1 MTKPMCLS
9 QSVSRAL
16 SMLEEAGYEAFIVG
30 GCVRDFLMGL
40 PPKDYDITTSAL
52 PAQTARVFAAY
63 PVIETGIQHG
73 TVTVVMDGVPLE
85 ITTYRTEGTY
95 SDNRHPD
102 SVSFTASLREDVARR
117 DFTMNAIAYSPVRGL
132 IDHFGGAEDIR
143 GGIIRCVGDPDTR
156 FREDALRM
164 MRGIRFA
171 SALGFAIEEKTAAA
185 IRENKERISAVSAER
200 IRVELTK
207 LLCGA
212 NVKNVLMDWWDVLG
226 VVIPEILPMHGFDQ
240 RTPYHIYDVWEHTAV
255 AVSET
260 PPVTHLRLSALLHDI
275 GKPPSFFTDE
285 KGVGHFHGHPA
296 VSEKMAEEIL
306 ARLKYDNVTRRRV
319 VTLVREHDR
328 IIEPT
333 ETAVKRALFRLTP
346 EVFFNLLIIKR
357 ADNLAQ
363 SPNYRDRL
371 ATYDRIE
378 SMAQDILE
386 RNECISVATLA
397 VNGGDLIAIGMKPG
411 KEIGEMLSLL
421 LEQVI
426 RGDLAND
433 RDELLTYVKKKMR

>member
-1 MTKPMCLS
+1 MPSMPLPAG
-9 QSVSRAL
+9 VSRAL
-16 SMLEEAGYEAFIVG
+16 SMLEGAGYEAFIVG
-30 GCVRDFLMGL
+30 GCVRDALRGIT
-40 PPKDYDITTSAL
+40 PKDYDITTSAL
-52 PAQTARVFAAY
+52 PEETKSVFRDCR
-63 PVIETGIQHG
+63 VIETGIQHG
-73 TVTVVMDGVPLE
+73 TITVMMDGMPLE

-102 SVSFTASLREDVARR
+102 RVSFTTSLREDVARR
-117 DFTMNAIAYSPVRGL
+117 DFTMNAIAYSPRRGL
-132 IDHFGGAEDIR
+132 IDYFGGAEDIR

-171 SALGFAIEEKTAAA
+171 SVLGFRVEENTAAA

-285 KGVGHFHGHPA
+285 KGVGHFYGHPA

-411 KEIGEMLSLL
+411 KSIGEMLSQL

-426 RGDLAND
+426 RGELANEKE
-433 RDELLTYVKKKMR
+433 ELLAYVKKKMR

>member
-1 MTKPMCLS
+1 MMPSMPLPAG
-9 QSVSRAL
+9 VSRAL
-16 SMLEEAGYEAFIVG
+16 SMLEDAGYEAFIVG
-30 GCVRDFLMGL
+30 GCVRDALRGIT
-40 PPKDYDITTSAL
+40 PKDYDITTSAL
-52 PAQTARVFAAY
+52 PEETKSVFRDY
-63 PVIETGIQHG
+63 RVIETGIQHG
-73 TVTVVMDGVPLE
+73 TVTVMMDGMPLE

-102 SVSFTASLREDVARR
+102 SVSFTTSLREDVARR

-285 KGVGHFHGHPA
+285 KGVGHFYGHPA

-411 KEIGEMLSLL
+411 KEIGELLSLL

>member
-1 MTKPMCLS
+1 MTDVQLPAG
-9 QSVSRAL
+9 VSRAL
-16 SMLEEAGYEAFIVG
+16 SMLEDAGYEAFIVG
-30 GCVRDFLMGL
+30 GCVRDALRGIT
-40 PPKDYDITTSAL
+40 PKDYDITTSAL
-52 PAQTARVFAAY
+52 PEETKSVFRDY
-63 PVIETGIQHG
+63 RVIETGIQHG
-73 TVTVVMDGVPLE
+73 TVTVMMDGMPLE

-102 SVSFTASLREDVARR
+102 SVSFTTSLREDVARR

-171 SALGFAIEEKTAAA
+171 SALGFSIEENTAAA

-328 IIEPT
+328 IIVPT
-333 ETAVKRALFRLTP
+333 EIAVKRALFRLTP

-386 RNECISVATLA
+386 RNECISVASLA

>member
-1 MTKPMCLS
+1 MMCTIPLPAG
-9 QSVSRAL
+9 VARAL
-16 SMLEEAGYEAFIVG
+16 SMMENAGYEAFIVG
-30 GCVRDFLMGL
+30 GCVRDALMGI

-52 PAQTARVFAAY
+52 PEETKAVFREY
-63 PVIETGIQHG
+63 RVIETGIQHG
-73 TVTVVMDGVPLE
+73 TVTVMMEGMPLE

-102 SVSFTASLREDVARR
+102 SVSFTTSLREDVARR
-117 DFTMNAIAYSPVRGL
+117 DFTMNAIAYSPTRGL
-132 IDHFGGAEDIR
+132 IDHFGGEADIR
-143 GGIIRCVGDPDTR
+143 AGVIRCVGDPDTR

-171 SALGFAIEEKTAAA
+171 SVLGFRIEENTAAA
-185 IRENKERISAVSAER
+185 IRGNKERIPTVSAER

-226 VVIPEILPMHGFDQ
+226 VVIPEILPMHNFDQ
-240 RTPYHIYDVWEHTAV
+240 KTPYHIYDVWEHTAV

-260 PPVTHLRLSALLHDI
+260 PPVTHLRLSAFLHDI
-275 GKPPSFFTDE
+275 GKPSSFFTDE
-285 KGVGHFHGHPA
+285 KGIGHFYGHPA
-296 VSEKMAEEIL
+296 VSAEMAEKIL
-306 ARLKYDNVTRRRV
+306 ARLKYDNVTRCRV
-319 VTLVREHDR
+319 ITLVKEHDR

-333 ETAVKRALFRLTP
+333 ETAVKRALSRLTP
-346 EVFFNLLIIKR
+346 EVFFNLLAIKR

-371 ATYDRIE
+371 ETYEAIE
-378 SMAQDILE
+378 AMAQDILE
-386 RNECISVATLA
+386 KNECISVAALA
-397 VNGGDLIAIGMKPG
+397 VNGNDLIALGMKPG
-411 KEIGEMLSLL
+411 KEIGEMLSHL

-426 RGDLAND
+426 RGKLENEQE
-433 RDELLTYVKKKMR
+433 ELLSYVKKKMR

>member
-1 MTKPMCLS
+1 MMLS
-9 QSVSRAL
+9 VPLPAGVSRAL
-16 SMLEEAGYEAFIVG
+16 SMLEDAGYEAFIVG
-30 GCVRDFLMGL
+30 GCVRDALRGIT
-40 PPKDYDITTSAL
+40 PKDYDITTSAL
-52 PAQTARVFAAY
+52 PEETKSVFRDCR
-63 PVIETGIQHG
+63 VIETGIQHG
-73 TVTVVMDGVPLE
+73 TVTVMMDGMPLE

-117 DFTMNAIAYSPVRGL
+117 DFTMNAIAYSPARGL

-171 SALGFAIEEKTAAA
+171 SALGFRIEEDTAAA

-207 LLCGA
+207 LLCGV

-240 RTPYHIYDVWEHTAV
+240 KTPYHIYDVWEHTAV

-260 PPVTHLRLSALLHDI
+260 PPMTHLRLSALLHDV

-285 KGVGHFHGHPA
+285 KGIGHFYGHPV

-306 ARLKYDNVTRRRV
+306 TRLKYDNVTRRRV

-333 ETAVKRALFRLTP
+333 EPAVKRALSRLTP
-346 EVFFNLLIIKR
+346 EVFFNLLAIKR

-363 SPNYRDRL
+363 SPDYRDRL
-371 ATYDRIE
+371 ETYDRIE
-378 SMAQDILE
+378 SIAQNILAK
-386 RNECISVATLA
+386 NECISVSTLA
-397 VNGGDLIAIGMKPG
+397 VNGSDLIALGMKPG
-411 KEIGEMLSLL
+411 KEIGDMLNQL

-426 RGDLAND
+426 RGKLEND
-433 RDELLTYVKKKMR
+433 RNVLLAYVKKKMR

>member
-1 MTKPMCLS
+1 M
-9 QSVSRAL
+9 
-16 SMLEEAGYEAFIVG
+16 
-30 GCVRDFLMGL
+30 
-40 PPKDYDITTSAL
+40 
-52 PAQTARVFAAY
+52 
-63 PVIETGIQHG
+63 
-73 TVTVVMDGVPLE
+73 PLE

-102 SVSFTASLREDVARR
+102 SVSFTTSLREDVARR

-285 KGVGHFHGHPA
+285 KGVGHFYGHPA

-386 RNECISVATLA
+386 RNECVSVATLA
-397 VNGGDLIAIGMKPG
+397 VNCGDLIAIGMKPG

-426 RGDLAND
+426 RGELAND

>member
-1 MTKPMCLS
+1 MTDVQLPAG
-9 QSVSRAL
+9 VSRAL
-16 SMLEEAGYEAFIVG
+16 SMLEDAGYEAFIVG
-30 GCVRDFLMGL
+30 GCVRDALRGIT
-40 PPKDYDITTSAL
+40 PKDYDITTSAL
-52 PAQTARVFAAY
+52 PEETKSVFRDY
-63 PVIETGIQHG
+63 RVIETGIQHG
-73 TVTVVMDGVPLE
+73 TVTVMMDGMPLE

-102 SVSFTASLREDVARR
+102 SVSFTTSLREDVARR

-171 SALGFAIEEKTAAA
+171 SALGFAIEENTAAA

-285 KGVGHFHGHPA
+285 KGVGHFYGHPA

-386 RNECISVATLA
+386 RNECVSVATLA

-433 RDELLTYVKKKMR
+433 RDELLTYAKKKMR

>member
-1 MTKPMCLS
+1 MMPSMPLPAG
-9 QSVSRAL
+9 VSRAL
-16 SMLEEAGYEAFIVG
+16 SMLEDAGYEAFIVG
-30 GCVRDFLMGL
+30 GCVRDALRGIT
-40 PPKDYDITTSAL
+40 PKDYDITTSAL
-52 PAQTARVFAAY
+52 PEETKSVFRDY
-63 PVIETGIQHG
+63 RVIETGIQHG
-73 TVTVVMDGVPLE
+73 TVTVMMDGMPLE

-102 SVSFTASLREDVARR
+102 SVSFTTSLREDVARR

-171 SALGFAIEEKTAAA
+171 SALGFAIEENTAAA

-285 KGVGHFHGHPA
+285 KGVGHFYGHPA

>member
-1 MTKPMCLS
+1 MIPSVPLPAG
-9 QSVSRAL
+9 VSRAL
-16 SMLEEAGYEAFIVG
+16 SMLEDAGYEAFIVG
-30 GCVRDFLMGL
+30 GCVRDALRGIT
-40 PPKDYDITTSAL
+40 PKDYDITTSAL
-52 PAQTARVFAAY
+52 PEETKSVFRDY
-63 PVIETGIQHG
+63 RVIETGIQHG
-73 TVTVVMDGVPLE
+73 TVTVMMDGMPLE

-102 SVSFTASLREDVARR
+102 SVSFTTSLREDVARR

-132 IDHFGGAEDIR
+132 IDYFGGAEDIR
-143 GGIIRCVGDPDTR
+143 GGTIRCVGDPDTR

-212 NVKNVLMDWWDVLG
+212 NVKNVLMNWWDVLG

-285 KGVGHFHGHPA
+285 KGVGHFYGHPA

-333 ETAVKRALFRLTP
+333 ETAVKRALSRLTP
-346 EVFFNLLIIKR
+346 EVFFNLLAIKR

-371 ATYDRIE
+371 ETYDRIE
-378 SMAQDILE
+378 SMAQDVLE

-397 VNGGDLIAIGMKPG
+397 VNGGDLIALGMKPG

>member
-1 MTKPMCLS
+1 MTDVQLPAG
-9 QSVSRAL
+9 VYRAL
-16 SMLEEAGYEAFIVG
+16 SMLEDAGYEAFIVG
-30 GCVRDFLMGL
+30 GCVRDALRGIT
-40 PPKDYDITTSAL
+40 PKDYDITTSAL
-52 PAQTARVFAAY
+52 PEETKSVFRDY
-63 PVIETGIQHG
+63 RVIETGIQHG
-73 TVTVVMDGVPLE
+73 TVTVMMEGMPLE

-117 DFTMNAIAYSPVRGL
+117 DFTMNAIAYSPARGL

-285 KGVGHFHGHPA
+285 KGVGHFYGHPA

>member
-1 MTKPMCLS
+1 MTDVQLPAG
-9 QSVSRAL
+9 VYRAL
-16 SMLEEAGYEAFIVG
+16 SMLEDAGYEAFIVG
-30 GCVRDFLMGL
+30 GCVRDALRGIT
-40 PPKDYDITTSAL
+40 PKDYDITTSAL
-52 PAQTARVFAAY
+52 PEETKSVFRDY
-63 PVIETGIQHG
+63 RVIETGIQHG
-73 TVTVVMDGVPLE
+73 TVTVMMDGMPLE

-102 SVSFTASLREDVARR
+102 SVSFTTSLREDVARR

-132 IDHFGGAEDIR
+132 IDYFGGAEDIR

-207 LLCGA
+207 ILCGA

-285 KGVGHFHGHPA
+285 KGVGHFYGHPA